1 MSTSSTW
8 TTSLWVSTVTI
19 LMRFWN
25 GPVGWRGSATEMT
38 ERRRRHIFI
47 SEREYGLPYSKGLTA
62 SQLMVIGLSPGR
74 AYSVANK
81 VEQELVGLG
90 TQSVTADQ
98 LRDLTLEVLRREVG
112 DKHAQAFVKW
122 QSVAELDIP
131 LIILIG
137 GATGVGK
144 STIATQLATRLGIT
158 RVVST
163 DAVREV
169 LRSAFTKEMFP
180 TLYESSFNADKA
192 VRQPIPHSG
201 DRLIIGFREQAAAV
215 AVGAQSLIDRAIAEN
230 MDMILEGA
238 HLVPGFLEKVDSD
251 AAVIVPLLVTIDDEN
266 LHRGHFYRRDRD
278 TGARGSERYLKA
290 FKKIRRIQ
298 KYMVSSAL
306 MRGVPTISHYDLDA
320 TLTQIIDHVIT
331 KALESLAR
339 GVDVKDTED
348 KLLERAVQAVGR
360 QKREGSDKHEAVS

>member
-1 MSTSSTW
+1 
-8 TTSLWVSTVTI
+8 
-19 LMRFWN
+19 
-25 GPVGWRGSATEMT
+25 MT
-38 ERRRRHIFI
+38 ESRRKHIFI
-47 SEREYGLPYSKGLTA
+47 TEREHGLPYSKGLTA
-62 SQLMVIGLSPGR
+62 SSLMVTGLGPARSY
-74 AYSVANK
+74 AVANK
-81 VEQELVGLG
+81 VEEELRRLG
-90 TQSVTADQ
+90 QDRVSPEE
-98 LRDLTLEVLRREVG
+98 LRNLTLEVLRRDAGEEY
-112 DKHAQAFVKW
+112 AEAYLKW
-122 QSVAELDIP
+122 QSVAELNIP

-169 LRSAFTKEMFP
+169 LRSSFTREMFP

-230 MDMILEGA
+230 TDMILEGA
-238 HLVPGFLEKVDSD
+238 HLVPGFLEKMDSD
-251 AAVIVPLLVTIDDEN
+251 DAVIVPLLVTIDDEN
-266 LHRGHFYRRDRD
+266 LHRGHFYRRGRD

-290 FKKIRRIQ
+290 FKKIRKIQ

-348 KLLERAVQAVGR
+348 KLLERAVEAVGR

>member
-1 MSTSSTW
+1 
-8 TTSLWVSTVTI
+8 
-19 LMRFWN
+19 
-25 GPVGWRGSATEMT
+25 MT
-38 ERRRRHIFI
+38 ESRRKHIFI
-47 SEREYGLPYSKGLTA
+47 TEREHGLPYSKGLTA
-62 SQLMVIGLSPGR
+62 SSLMVTGLGPARSY
-74 AYSVANK
+74 AVANK
-81 VEQELVGLG
+81 VEEELRRLG
-90 TQSVTADQ
+90 QDRVSPKE
-98 LRDLTLEVLRREVG
+98 LRNLTLEVLRREAG
-112 DKHAQAFVKW
+112 EEYAEAYLKW
-122 QSVAELDIP
+122 QSVAELNIP
-131 LIILIG
+131 MIILIG

-169 LRSAFTKEMFP
+169 LRSSFTKEMFP

-230 MDMILEGA
+230 TDMILEGA
-238 HLVPGFLEKVDSD
+238 HLVPGFLEKIDSD
-251 AAVIVPLLVTIDDEN
+251 DAVIVPLLVTIDDED

-278 TGARGSERYLKA
+278 TGSRGSERYLKA
-290 FKKIRRIQ
+290 FKKIRKIQ

-306 MRGVPTISHYDLDA
+306 MRSVPTISHYDLDA

-348 KLLERAVQAVGR
+348 KLLERAVEAMGR
-360 QKREGSDKHEAVS
+360 QKREGSDRHEAVP

>member
-1 MSTSSTW
+1 
-8 TTSLWVSTVTI
+8 
-19 LMRFWN
+19 
-25 GPVGWRGSATEMT
+25 MT
-38 ERRRRHIFI
+38 ESRRKHIFI
-47 SEREYGLPYSKGLTA
+47 TEREHGLPYSKGLTA
-62 SQLMVIGLSPGR
+62 SSLMVTGLGPARSY
-74 AYSVANK
+74 AVANK
-81 VEQELVGLG
+81 VEEELRQLG
-90 TQSVTADQ
+90 QDSVSPEK
-98 LRDLTLEVLRREVG
+98 LRTLTLEVLRREAG
-112 DKHAQAFVKW
+112 EKYAEAYLKW
-122 QSVAELDIP
+122 QSVAELNIP

-169 LRSAFTKEMFP
+169 LRSSFTKEMFP

-215 AVGAQSLIDRAIAEN
+215 AVGAQSLIDRAVAEN
-230 MDMILEGA
+230 TDVILEGA

-251 AAVIVPLLVTIDDEN
+251 DAVIVPLLVTIDDED

-278 TGARGSERYLKA
+278 TGTRASERYLKA
-290 FKKIRRIQ
+290 FKKIRKIQ

-320 TLTQIIDHVIT
+320 TLTQIIDHVIS
-331 KALESLAR
+331 KALESLVR

-348 KLLERAVQAVGR
+348 KLLERAVEAVGR
-360 QKREGSDKHEAVS
+360 QKKEGSDKHEVVP